1 MLRLKC
7 WFLFKYYT
15 GAKCN
20 AFLTVYCLC
29 FLCAWACAYV
39 HACSVHNERI
49 HTCASCLV
57 FLFGYVRFAIT
68 SPSLSPTWTK
78 WKHRFKSITHQRSQ
92 WEHKQN
98 RLIGEW
104 WKAPRLTWAINN
116 SAAVTEDSVWHK
128 GSNDIHLAL
137 PATKYNCGVLADACC
152 GGGFTLGGEVSGRS
166 GRRFVHVTKRLLLV
180 CVGVCARE
188 WAQSQQKHLCLPA
201 ATEANTV
208 FAAHMHTLLTSVEC
222 VGVWVRVCLFSVP
235 EQPEILHH
243 LGGFCMCGHASET
256 CKGRKK
262 QTEQRTE

>member
-104 WKAPRLTWAINN
+104 WKTPRLTWAINN

-166 GRRFVHVTKRLLLV
+166 GRRFVHVVRKSVRIWHEFFNILYFGYRYLADNLFRGTSD
-180 CVGVCARE
+180 E
-188 WAQSQQKHLCLPA
+188 WAARIKCLCRDS
-201 ATEANTV
+201 TETPTAYLTV
-208 FAAHMHTLLTSVEC
+208 C
-222 VGVWVRVCLFSVP
+222 W
-235 EQPEILHH
+235 
-243 LGGFCMCGHASET
+243 
-256 CKGRKK
+256 
-262 QTEQRTE
+262 

>member
-137 PATKYNCGVLADACC
+137 PATKYNCSVLADACC

-166 GRRFVHVTKRLLLV
+166 GRRFVHVVRKSVRIWHEFFNILYFGYRYLADNLFRGTSD
-180 CVGVCARE
+180 E
-188 WAQSQQKHLCLPA
+188 WAARIKCLCRDS
-201 ATEANTV
+201 TETPTAYLTV
-208 FAAHMHTLLTSVEC
+208 C
-222 VGVWVRVCLFSVP
+222 W
-235 EQPEILHH
+235 
-243 LGGFCMCGHASET
+243 
-256 CKGRKK
+256 
-262 QTEQRTE
+262 